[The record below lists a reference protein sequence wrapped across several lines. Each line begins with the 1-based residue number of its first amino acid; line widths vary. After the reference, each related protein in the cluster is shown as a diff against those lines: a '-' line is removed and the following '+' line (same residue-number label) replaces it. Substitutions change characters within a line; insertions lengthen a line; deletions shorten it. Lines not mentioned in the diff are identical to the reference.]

1 MVGYV
6 FWIHEVA
13 GSSPVFPTING
24 EISVKANT
32 AVCESANTEFESR
45 ILPKW
50 ECANDGELGRT
61 VNPLLYGLVGSNPTI
76 PTIIFQYSKVKE
88 DRSLTSR
95 LYVLILLQRLL

>member
-1 MVGYV
+1 MDTRGCRPVYQQV
-6 FWIHEVA
+6 D
-13 GSSPVFPTING
+13 SSPVFPTING

-61 VNPLLYGLVGSNPTI
+61 VNPLPYGLVGSNPTI
-76 PTIIFQYSKVKE
+76 PAKRDLVFLVTLSPFVFRSKWLDNKE
-88 DRSLTSR
+88 
-95 LYVLILLQRLL
+95 I

>member
-45 ILPKW
+45 ILP
-50 ECANDGELGRT
+50 
-61 VNPLLYGLVGSNPTI
+61 
-76 PTIIFQYSKVKE
+76 
-88 DRSLTSR
+88 
-95 LYVLILLQRLL
+95 